1 MSNEEKI
8 YDLMDWAAIEAIVY
22 SEHDN
27 PHELLGP
34 HATPDGILIGAYVPE
49 AQSITVVTEKEE
61 YEMISEDDAGYF
73 AALLPGKRIP
83 AYHLRVVHRDGIVE
97 EFEDPYAFASQ
108 FTEKDLERFT
118 NGIHYEIYEKLGAH
132 PMTIKGVPG
141 TLFAVWAP
149 NCIRV
154 SVVGDFNRW
163 DGRRHPMRRLGD
175 SGIFELFVPGIG
187 VNAIYK
193 YELKAKGGLTYLKAD
208 PYANAAELRPAN
220 ASMVADLN
228 EFEWSDAAWLAQR
241 KKNNFEQQPIS
252 IYEVHLGSFKKPQEV
267 NGSFYNYREIAVML
281 AAYVKEMGYT
291 HIELMPVMEHPFDG
305 SWGYQVTGYYA
316 VTSRYGTPEDFMF
329 FMNYMHEQGIGVI
342 LDWVPAHFPRD
353 TFGLASFDGTCL
365 YEHLDPRQ
373 GSHPHWGTL
382 IYNYGRPQV
391 SNFLIA
397 NALFW
402 VEKYHADGIRMDAV
416 ASMLYLDYGKQ
427 DGEWVANKY
436 GGNENLEAIEMLHHL
451 SSVFHKRKDGAVLI
465 AEESTAWPE
474 VTGDVEKGALGF
486 DMKWNM
492 GWMNDFTNYMKLDPL
507 FRKGMHGAL
516 TFSMMYAYSEKFILV
531 FSHDEV
537 VHGKASMLYKMP
549 GTMPEKFANLRLA
562 YGFMM
567 AHPGKKLLFM
577 GQEFG
582 QTREWSE
589 ERSLDWNLLDNEE
602 HVQLQSYSAALNHF
616 YTAHP
621 ALFEQDYKPEG
632 FAWISCQDAD
642 HSLVSFVRN
651 SKKSEEVLYVI
662 CNFTPVI
669 YEGFKAAVPFM
680 GKYKEI
686 FNSDAAEFG
695 GSGRVN
701 ARQKTAKLGD
711 VDGQEQYIDITIPPF
726 GFVVFRAEK
735 DEQAEKAKKAKAKP
749 VKKAAEKVEVKAEK
763 AEKTEKPK
771 RSRAAKKVEKPVEEV
786 TAEPKPEVKAEKA
799 TEAEVKAE
807 KAVKAEKTEKPKRA
821 RAAKKEEKPVEE
833 AAEPKPEAEVKKA
846 AEKTEKPKRTRAA
859 KKVEK
864 SVEEAA
870 AEPKKAEVKA
880 EEAAKAEVKEESK
893 EEPKPEAE
901 VKKAT
906 EKAEKAEKPEVKAA
920 EPAEA
925 VKAPAKKSSKK
936 PSRAA
941 RKAANASKKK

>member
-1 MSNEEKI
+1 MNNEEKI

-27 PHELLGP
+27 PHEVLGP
-34 HATPDGILIGAYVPE
+34 RVTSDGVLIGAFVPE
-49 AQSITVVTEKEE
+49 AQSITVVTDKEE
-61 YEMISEDDAGYF
+61 YEMISEDEAGYF
-73 AALLPGKRIP
+73 AALLPGKKIP
-83 AYHLRVVHRDGIVE
+83 AYHLRVVHQDGIVE
-97 EFEDPYAFASQ
+97 EFEDSYAFASQ

-118 NGIHYEIYEKLGAH
+118 NGIHYEIYEKMGAH
-132 PMTIKGVPG
+132 PMTIKGVSG

-149 NCIRV
+149 NCLRV

-175 SGIFELFVPGIG
+175 SGIFELFVPGVG
-187 VNAIYK
+187 ANAIYK

-220 ASMVADLN
+220 ASVVAELN
-228 EFEWSDAAWLAQR
+228 DFEWSDAAWMAQR
-241 KKNNFEQQPIS
+241 KKANFEQQPVS

-281 AAYVKEMGYT
+281 ASYVKQMGYT
-291 HIELMPVMEHPFDG
+291 HIELMPIMEHPFDG

-353 TFGLASFDGTCL
+353 TFGLSNFDGTCL

-373 GSHPHWGTL
+373 GAHPHWGTL

-391 SNFLIA
+391 ANFLIA

-436 GGNENLEAIEMLHHL
+436 GGNENLEAIELLHHL
-451 SSVFHKRKDGAVLI
+451 SSVFRKRKDGAFLI

-474 VTGDVEKGALGF
+474 VTGDVNKGALGF

-516 TFSMMYAYSEKFILV
+516 TFGMMYAYSEKFILV

-567 AHPGKKLLFM
+567 THPGKKLLFM

-589 ERSLDWNLLDNEE
+589 ERSLDWNLLDNED
-602 HVQLQSYSAALNHF
+602 HVQMQSYTAALNHF
-616 YTAHP
+616 YTSHP

-632 FAWISCQDAD
+632 FSWISCQDAD
-642 HSLVSFVRN
+642 HSIVSFVRN
-651 SKKSEEVLYVI
+651 SKKSEEVLYVV

-686 FNSDAAEFG
+686 FNSDAVEFG

-701 ARQKTAKLGD
+701 PRQKTAKLGD
-711 VDGQEQYIDITIPPF
+711 VDGQDQYIDITIPPF

-735 DEQAEKAKKAKAKP
+735 DEQAEKAKKAGAKTTKKTATKRTEAKAEVKGAEKAEKTET
-749 VKKAAEKVEVKAEK
+749 KKAEVKAEK

-771 RSRAAKKVEKPVEEV
+771 RTRTTK
-786 TAEPKPEVKAEKA
+786 KAEKA
-799 TEAEVKAE
+799 AVEEKVVEVK
-807 KAVKAEKTEKPKRA
+807 
-821 RAAKKEEKPVEE
+821 
-833 AAEPKPEAEVKKA
+833 
-846 AEKTEKPKRTRAA
+846 
-859 KKVEK
+859 
-864 SVEEAA
+864 
-870 AEPKKAEVKA
+870 
-880 EEAAKAEVKEESK
+880 KAEVKEEAK
-893 EEPKPEAE
+893 TE
-901 VKKAT
+901 VKA
-906 EKAEKAEKPEVKAA
+906 EKAEKAEKPKRTRTTKKAEKAAVEEKVVEAKKAEVKEEAKAEVKAEAAEMPAEVKKETKAETAEKTEKPVEVKAA
-920 EPAEA
+920 EPKPEIKEEAKPVAEPA
-925 VKAPAKKSSKK
+925 KAPAKKSKK

-941 RKAANASKKK
+941 RKAANTSKKK